1 MTTTKGQEI
10 ISNGWKRSGI
20 YNDITLGSS
29 KLPLLDPFSNICPLM
44 DVSQPMEKVS
54 LASLFPQ
61 ELDLYQWRAKDGNE
75 DESSEW
81 EEDNEPTNGEVSNDD
96 GNAFDVFNL

>member
-61 ELDLYQWRAKDGNE
+61 DLYQWRAKDGNE